1 MACHYFTL
9 LNRTFDWLYK
19 TSNTEINWPLML
31 NGIYYTPA
39 KEVGASKFRRYCVCP
54 VCTMPFKSCR
64 DFFSLHFLQINA
76 DFSFCQRLL
85 SLNDKVVLPVERRSI
100 LARCWAPGSERSFR
114 SYLMSWE
121 SAVVTDLSP

>member
-1 MACHYFTL
+1 MFVLFAQCP
-9 LNRTFDWLYK
+9 LN
-19 TSNTEINWPLML
+19 
-31 NGIYYTPA
+31 PA
-39 KEVGASKFRRYCVCP
+39 AI
-54 VCTMPFKSCR
+54 
-64 DFFSLHFLQINA
+64 FSPSVFLQINA